1 MWPFVLLAFT
11 VFLASSRFYRGSWE
25 NRSDAGMTAFVPWGC
40 GRTLAKFG
48 AGAALLRPARPLV
61 LGRSDRAIAGLYLV
75 TSKGGYTTTI
85 LL

>member
-1 MWPFVLLAFT
+1 
-11 VFLASSRFYRGSWE
+11 
-25 NRSDAGMTAFVPWGC
+25 MTAFVPWGC